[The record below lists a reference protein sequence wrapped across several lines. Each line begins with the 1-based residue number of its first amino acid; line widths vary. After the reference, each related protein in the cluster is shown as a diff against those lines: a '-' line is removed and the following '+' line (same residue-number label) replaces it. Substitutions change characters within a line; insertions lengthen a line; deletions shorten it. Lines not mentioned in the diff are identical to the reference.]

1 MLLHTAQAACSSNAH
16 RHCRGCSEGC
26 SGGRRVSTGHLC
38 PRGASPR
45 RPRWGAGTRCPVLQ
59 APAEAQKPPERRP
72 ARHGPQQPGRC
83 PPPASASPPP
93 TSGTMDTSR
102 LRVLLSLPV
111 LLQLAAGGGSP
122 RSGAPPR
129 GCPAHCQCEP
139 DGRMLLRVDCSDLGL
154 SELPSNL
161 SVFTSYLDLSMNNI
175 SHLSPNPLPS
185 LRFLEELRL
194 AGNALTYIPKG
205 AFAGLYSL
213 KVLMLQNNQLR
224 QVPTEALQNLRSL
237 QSLRLDA
244 NHISYVP
251 PSCFSGLHSLRH
263 LWLDDNALTEI
274 PVQAFRSLSAL
285 QAMTLALNKIHHI
298 PDYAFGNL
306 SSLVV
311 LHLHNNRIH
320 SLGKKCFDG
329 LHSLETLDLN
339 YNNLDEFPTAI
350 RTLSN
355 LKELGFHS
363 NNIRSIPEKAFV
375 GNPSLITIHFYDNPI
390 QFVGR
395 SAFQHLPEL
404 RTLTLNG
411 ASQITEFPDLTGTA
425 NLESLTLTGAQISS
439 LPQTVCDQL
448 PNLQVLDL
456 SYNLL
461 EDLPSFS
468 VCQKIQKI
476 DLRHNEIYEI
486 KVDAFQ
492 QLLGLRSLNLAWNK
506 IVTIHPNAFS
516 TLPSL
521 IKLDLSSNLLSS
533 FPVTGLHGLTHLKL
547 TGNHGLQSLIS
558 SENFPELKVIEMPYA
573 YQCCAFGVCE
583 NVYKISN
590 QWNKGDNS
598 SMDDLYK
605 KDTGMFQVQDE
616 RDLEDFLFDFEED
629 LKALHSVQCSPSP
642 GPFKPCEHLFG
653 SWLIR
658 IGVWTIA
665 VLALTCNAL
674 VTSTVFRSPLYISSV
689 KLLIGMIAV
698 VNMLTGVC
706 SAVLAG
712 VDAFTF
718 GSFARHGA
726 WWENGVGCQVIGFLS
741 IFASESSVFLLTLAA
756 LERGFSVKCSAKFE
770 TKTPFSS
777 LKAVILLCTLLALAM
792 ATVPLLGG
800 SEYSASPLCLPL
812 PFGEPSTT
820 GYMVALVLLNSLCF
834 LVMTIA
840 YTRLYCNLE
849 KGDLENIWD
858 CSMVKH
864 IALLLFTNCILYCPV
879 AFLSFS
885 SLLNLTFI
893 SPEVIK
899 FILLVIVPLPACLNP
914 LLYILF
920 NPHFKEDLGS
930 LGKQS
935 HLWTR
940 SPHPS
945 LMSINSDDVEKQSC
959 DSTQALVTFTSA
971 SIAYDLPSNSVS
983 LPAYPMTESCHL
995 SSVAFVPC
1003 L

>member
-1 MLLHTAQAACSSNAH
+1 MLLHSAQAARSSSSHAQRHGH
-16 RHCRGCSEGC
+16 RCSERG
-26 SGGRRVSTGHLC
+26 SGGGLGGHRLGG

-45 RPRWGAGTRCPVLQ
+45 RSRRGAEARRAGRP
-59 APAEAQKPPERRP
+59 APAEGQRPAERRQ
-72 ARHGPQQPGRC
+72 ARHGPQQPERC
-83 PPPASASPPP
+83 SLPASSPRPLA
-93 TSGTMDTSR
+93 SGTMDTSR
-102 LRVLLSLPV
+102 VGVLLSLPV
-111 LLQLAAGGGSP
+111 MLQLAAGGGSP
-122 RSGAPPR
+122 LPR
-129 GCPAHCQCEP
+129 GCPLNCLCEP

-175 SHLSPNPLPS
+175 SQLPLSPLHS

-350 RTLSN
+350 KTLSN
-355 LKELGFHS
+355 LKE
-363 NNIRSIPEKAFV
+363 
-375 GNPSLITIHFYDNPI
+375 
-390 QFVGR
+390 
-395 SAFQHLPEL
+395 
-404 RTLTLNG
+404 
-411 ASQITEFPDLTGTA
+411 
-425 NLESLTLTGAQISS
+425 
-439 LPQTVCDQL
+439 
-448 PNLQVLDL
+448 LDL

-468 VCQKIQKI
+468 VCQKLQKM
-476 DLRHNEIYEI
+476 DLRHNAIYEI
-486 KVDAFQ
+486 KFDAFQ
-492 QLLGLRSLNLAWNK
+492 QLLSLRSLNLAQNK
-506 IVTIHPNAFS
+506 IAIIHPKAFS

-547 TGNHGLQSLIS
+547 TGNHDLQSLIS

-573 YQCCAFGVCE
+573 YQCCAFGMCE
-583 NVYKISN
+583 NVYKLSN

-598 SMDDLYK
+598 SVDDLHK
-605 KDTGMFQVQDE
+605 KDAGMFQVQDE
-616 RDLEDFLFDFEED
+616 RDLEDFLLDFEED

-653 SWLIR
+653 SWMIR

-665 VLALTCNAL
+665 VLALSCNAL
-674 VTSTVFRSPLYISSV
+674 VASTVFRAPLYISSI
-689 KLLIGMIAV
+689 KLLIGVIAV
-698 VNMLTGVC
+698 VNMLTGV
-706 SAVLAG
+706 SSIVLAG

-718 GSFARHGA
+718 GSFAQHGA
-726 WWENGVGCQVIGFLS
+726 WWENGVSCQVIGFLS

-770 TKTPFSS
+770 LKTPFSS
-777 LKAVILLCTLLALAM
+777 LKAIIFLCTLLALTIA
-792 ATVPLLGG
+792 AIPLLGG

-812 PFGEPSTT
+812 PFGEASTT
-820 GYMVALVLLNSLCF
+820 GYMVALVLLNSFCF

-840 YTRLYCNLE
+840 YTKLYCNLE
-849 KGDLENIWD
+849 KGDLESIWD

-864 IALLLFTNCILYCPV
+864 IALLLFTNCILYCPL

-930 LGKQS
+930 LGKHG

-940 SPHPS
+940 AKHPS
-945 LMSINSDDVEKQSC
+945 LMSINSEDVEKQSC
-959 DSTQALVTFTSA
+959 DSTQALVTFTGT
-971 SIAYDLPSNSVS
+971 SIAYDLSSSSVS
-983 LPAYPMTESCHL
+983 SPSYPMTESCHL

>member
-1 MLLHTAQAACSSNAH
+1 MDWEKGENEDREDRRNSLQLLNIPSENSGEPWVSS
-16 RHCRGCSEGC
+16 GILES
-26 SGGRRVSTGHLC
+26 
-38 PRGASPR
+38 
-45 RPRWGAGTRCPVLQ
+45 GTRGEMDHGDKQDPKDDVHRLNGHRVDG
-59 APAEAQKPPERRP
+59 PER
-72 ARHGPQQPGRC
+72 
-83 PPPASASPPP
+83 
-93 TSGTMDTSR
+93 
-102 LRVLLSLPV
+102 
-111 LLQLAAGGGSP
+111 
-122 RSGAPPR
+122 
-129 GCPAHCQCEP
+129 
-139 DGRMLLRVDCSDLGL
+139 
-154 SELPSNL
+154 
-161 SVFTSYLDLSMNNI
+161 DLSMNNI
-175 SHLSPNPLPS
+175 SQLPPSPLHS

-213 KVLMLQNNQLR
+213 KVLMLQNNHLR
-224 QVPTEALQNLRSL
+224 QVPMEALQNLRSL

-244 NHISYVP
+244 NHISFVP

-311 LHLHNNRIH
+311 LHLHNNRIR

-363 NNIRSIPEKAFV
+363 NNIKSIPEKAFV

-390 QFVGR
+390 QLVGR

-425 NLESLTLTGAQISS
+425 SLESLTLTGAQISS

-448 PNLQVLDL
+448 PNLQMLDL

-461 EDLPSFS
+461 EDLPSFT
-468 VCQKIQKI
+468 VCQKLQKI

-486 KVDAFQ
+486 KVDTFQ
-492 QLLGLRSLNLAWNK
+492 QLLSLRSLNLAWNK
-506 IVTIHPNAFS
+506 IAVIHPNAFS

-521 IKLDLSSNLLSS
+521 RKLDLSSNRLSS

-547 TGNHGLQSLIS
+547 TGNHALQSLIS

-598 SMDDLYK
+598 STDDLHK
-605 KDTGMFQVQDE
+605 KDAGMFQVQDE
-616 RDLEDFLFDFEED
+616 RDLEDLLLDFEED

-642 GPFKPCEHLFG
+642 GPFKLCEYLFG

-658 IGVWTIA
+658 IGVWIIA
-665 VLALTCNAL
+665 VLALICNAL
-674 VTSTVFRSPLYISSV
+674 VTSTVFRAPLYVSSI
-689 KLLIGMIAV
+689 KLLIGLIAA
-698 VNMLTGVC
+698 VNMLMGVSC
-706 SAVLAG
+706 AVLAA

-726 WWENGVGCQVIGFLS
+726 WWEQGVGCQVVGFLS

-756 LERGFSVKCSAKFE
+756 LERGFAVKCSAKFE
-770 TKTPFSS
+770 AKAPFSS
-777 LKAVILLCTLLALAM
+777 LKAVILLCAVLALSI

-840 YTRLYCNLE
+840 YTKLYCNLE

-899 FILLVIVPLPACLNP
+899 FILLVIGPLPACLNP

-930 LGKQS
+930 LGKQA
-935 HLWTR
+935 HFWTR
-940 SPHPS
+940 SKHPS

-971 SIAYDLPSNSVS
+971 SIAYDLPSNSGS
-983 LPAYPMTESCHL
+983 PSAYPVTESCHL

>member
-1 MLLHTAQAACSSNAH
+1 
-16 RHCRGCSEGC
+16 
-26 SGGRRVSTGHLC
+26 
-38 PRGASPR
+38 
-45 RPRWGAGTRCPVLQ
+45 
-59 APAEAQKPPERRP
+59 
-72 ARHGPQQPGRC
+72 
-83 PPPASASPPP
+83 
-93 TSGTMDTSR
+93 MDTSR
-102 LRVLLSLPV
+102 VGVLLSLPV

-122 RSGAPPR
+122 RPGALLR

-175 SHLSPNPLPS
+175 SQLPPSPLHS
-185 LRFLEELRL
+185 LRFLEE
-194 AGNALTYIPKG
+194 
-205 AFAGLYSL
+205 F
-213 KVLMLQNNQLR
+213 MLQNNHLR
-224 QVPTEALQNLRSL
+224 QVPAGALQNLRSL

-363 NNIRSIPEKAFV
+363 NNIKSIPEKAFV

-390 QFVGR
+390 QLVGR

-425 NLESLTLTGAQISS
+425 SLESLTLTGAQISS
-439 LPQTVCDQL
+439 LPQTACDQL

-468 VCQKIQKI
+468 VCQKLQKI
-476 DLRHNEIYEI
+476 DLRHNEIFEI
-486 KVDAFQ
+486 RVDTFQ
-492 QLLGLRSLNLAWNK
+492 QLLSLRALNLAWNK
-506 IVTIHPNAFS
+506 IAVIHPNAFS

-521 IKLDLSSNLLSS
+521 RKLDLSSNLLSS

-547 TGNHGLQSLIS
+547 TGNHALQSLIS

-573 YQCCAFGVCE
+573 YQCCAFGACE

-590 QWNKGDNS
+590 QWNKDDNS
-598 SMDDLYK
+598 STDDLHK
-605 KDTGMFQVQDE
+605 KDAGMFQIQDE
-616 RDLEDFLFDFEED
+616 RDLEDFLLDFEED
-629 LKALHSVQCSPSP
+629 LKALHSAQCSPSP
-642 GPFKPCEHLFG
+642 GPFKLCEYLFG

-674 VTSTVFRSPLYISSV
+674 VTSTVFRAPLYISSI
-689 KLLIGMIAV
+689 KLLIGLIAA
-698 VNMLTGVC
+698 VNMLMGVS

-718 GSFARHGA
+718 GSFAQHGA
-726 WWENGVGCQVIGFLS
+726 WWEQGVGCQVVGFLS

-756 LERGFSVKCSAKFE
+756 LERGFSVKYSAKFE
-770 TKTPFSS
+770 RKTPFSS
-777 LKAVILLCTLLALAM
+777 LKVIILLCAVLALTI

-800 SEYSASPLCLPL
+800 SEFSASPLCLPL

-840 YTRLYCNLE
+840 YTKLYCNLE

-930 LGKQS
+930 LGKQT
-935 HLWTR
+935 HFWTR
-940 SPHPS
+940 SRNPS

-983 LPAYPMTESCHL
+983 PPAYPVTESCHL

-1003 L
+1003 V

>member
-1 MLLHTAQAACSSNAH
+1 
-16 RHCRGCSEGC
+16 
-26 SGGRRVSTGHLC
+26 
-38 PRGASPR
+38 
-45 RPRWGAGTRCPVLQ
+45 
-59 APAEAQKPPERRP
+59 
-72 ARHGPQQPGRC
+72 
-83 PPPASASPPP
+83 
-93 TSGTMDTSR
+93 MDTSR
-102 LRVLLSLPV
+102 VGVLLSLPV
-111 LLQLAAGGGSP
+111 LLQLAAGDGSP
-122 RSGAPPR
+122 RPGALLR

-175 SHLSPNPLPS
+175 SQLPPSPLHS

-213 KVLMLQNNQLR
+213 KVLMLQNNHLR
-224 QVPTEALQNLRSL
+224 QVPAGALQNLRSL
-237 QSLRLDA
+237 QS
-244 NHISYVP
+244 
-251 PSCFSGLHSLRH
+251 
-263 LWLDDNALTEI
+263 
-274 PVQAFRSLSAL
+274 
-285 QAMTLALNKIHHI
+285 
-298 PDYAFGNL
+298 
-306 SSLVV
+306 

-363 NNIRSIPEKAFV
+363 NNIKSIPEKAFV

-390 QFVGR
+390 QVVGR

-425 NLESLTLTGAQISS
+425 SLESLTLTGAQIST
-439 LPQTVCDQL
+439 LPQAACNQL

-468 VCQKIQKI
+468 VCQKLQKI
-476 DLRHNEIYEI
+476 DLRHNEIFEI
-486 KVDAFQ
+486 KVDTFQ
-492 QLLGLRSLNLAWNK
+492 QLLSLRALNLAWNK
-506 IVTIHPNAFS
+506 IAVIHPNAFS

-521 IKLDLSSNLLSS
+521 RKLDLSSNLLSS

-547 TGNHGLQSLIS
+547 TGNHALQSLIS
-558 SENFPELKVIEMPYA
+558 SENFPELKIIEMPYA

-583 NVYKISN
+583 NVYKIPN
-590 QWNKGDNS
+590 QGNKDDNS
-598 SMDDLYK
+598 STDDLPK
-605 KDTGMFQVQDE
+605 KDAGMFQVQDE
-616 RDLEDFLFDFEED
+616 RDLEDFLLDFEED
-629 LKALHSVQCSPSP
+629 LKALHSAQCSPSP
-642 GPFKPCEHLFG
+642 GPFKLCEYLFG

-674 VTSTVFRSPLYISSV
+674 VTSTVFRAPLYISSI
-689 KLLIGMIAV
+689 KLLIGLIAV
-698 VNMLTGVC
+698 VNMLMGVC
-706 SAVLAG
+706 SAVLAC

-718 GSFARHGA
+718 GSFAQHGA
-726 WWENGVGCQVIGFLS
+726 WWEQGVGCQVVGFLS

-770 TKTPFSS
+770 RKTPFSS
-777 LKAVILLCTLLALAM
+777 LKAIILLCAVLALTI

-800 SEYSASPLCLPL
+800 SEFSASPLCLPL
-812 PFGEPSTT
+812 PSGEPSTT

-840 YTRLYCNLE
+840 YTKLYCNLE
-849 KGDLENIWD
+849 KGDLENVWD

-930 LGKQS
+930 LGKQT
-935 HLWTR
+935 HFWTR
-940 SPHPS
+940 SRNAS

-971 SIAYDLPSNSVS
+971 SIAYDPPSSSVS
-983 LPAYPMTESCHL
+983 PPAYPVAESCHL

>member
-1 MLLHTAQAACSSNAH
+1 
-16 RHCRGCSEGC
+16 
-26 SGGRRVSTGHLC
+26 
-38 PRGASPR
+38 
-45 RPRWGAGTRCPVLQ
+45 
-59 APAEAQKPPERRP
+59 
-72 ARHGPQQPGRC
+72 
-83 PPPASASPPP
+83 
-93 TSGTMDTSR
+93 MDTSS
-102 LRVLLSLPV
+102 VGLLLALPV

-122 RSGAPPR
+122 RPGALLR

-175 SHLSPNPLPS
+175 SQLPPNPLHG

-213 KVLMLQNNQLR
+213 KVLMLQNNRLR

-244 NHISYVP
+244 NHISSVP
-251 PSCFSGLHSLRH
+251 PSCFSGLYSLRH

-298 PDYAFGNL
+298 PDYAFRNL

-311 LHLHNNRIH
+311 L
-320 SLGKKCFDG
+320 
-329 LHSLETLDLN
+329 
-339 YNNLDEFPTAI
+339 
-350 RTLSN
+350 
-355 LKELGFHS
+355 GFHS
-363 NNIRSIPEKAFV
+363 NNIKSIPEKAFV

-390 QFVGR
+390 QVVGR

-404 RTLTLNG
+404 RILTLNG

-425 NLESLTLTGAQISS
+425 SLESLTLTGAQISS
-439 LPQTVCDQL
+439 LPQAVCDQL

-468 VCQKIQKI
+468 VCRKLQKI
-476 DLRHNEIYEI
+476 DLRHNEMCEI
-486 KVDAFQ
+486 RANTFQ
-492 QLLGLRSLNLAWNK
+492 QLFSLRSLNLAWNK
-506 IVTIHPNAFS
+506 IAVIHPNAFS

-521 IKLDLSSNLLSS
+521 RKLDLSSNRLSS

-547 TGNHGLQSLIS
+547 TGNHALQSLIS

-598 SMDDLYK
+598 SADDLHK
-605 KDTGMFQVQDE
+605 KDAGMFQVQDE
-616 RDLEDFLFDFEED
+616 RDLEDFLLDFEED

-642 GPFKPCEHLFG
+642 GPFKLCEYLFG

-674 VTSTVFRSPLYISSV
+674 VTSTVFRAPLYISSV
-689 KLLIGMIAV
+689 KLLIGLIAV
-698 VNMLTGVC
+698 VNMLTGVS

-718 GSFARHGA
+718 GSFAQHGA
-726 WWENGVGCQVIGFLS
+726 WWEQGVGCQVVGFLS

-777 LKAVILLCTLLALAM
+777 LKAIVALCAMLA
-792 ATVPLLGG
+792 ATIAAVPLLGG

-812 PFGEPSTT
+812 PFGEPSAT

-840 YTRLYCNLE
+840 YTKLYCNLE

-930 LGKQS
+930 LGKQT
-935 HLWTR
+935 HFWTR
-940 SPHPS
+940 SKHTS

-971 SIAYDLPSNSVS
+971 SRAYDLPSNSGS
-983 LPAYPMTESCHL
+983 PPAYPMTESCHL

>member
-1 MLLHTAQAACSSNAH
+1 
-16 RHCRGCSEGC
+16 
-26 SGGRRVSTGHLC
+26 
-38 PRGASPR
+38 
-45 RPRWGAGTRCPVLQ
+45 
-59 APAEAQKPPERRP
+59 
-72 ARHGPQQPGRC
+72 
-83 PPPASASPPP
+83 
-93 TSGTMDTSR
+93 MDTSSVG
-102 LRVLLSLPV
+102 VLLSLPV
-111 LLQLAAGGGSP
+111 LLQLAAAGGSP
-122 RSGAPPR
+122 RPGALLR

-175 SHLSPNPLPS
+175 SQLPPSPLHS

-213 KVLMLQNNQLR
+213 KVLMLQNNHLR

-237 QSLRLDA
+237 QS
-244 NHISYVP
+244 
-251 PSCFSGLHSLRH
+251 
-263 LWLDDNALTEI
+263 
-274 PVQAFRSLSAL
+274 
-285 QAMTLALNKIHHI
+285 
-298 PDYAFGNL
+298 
-306 SSLVV
+306 

-339 YNNLDEFPTAI
+339 YNNLDEFPTAV

-363 NNIRSIPEKAFV
+363 NNIKSIPEKAFV

-390 QFVGR
+390 QLVGR
-395 SAFQHLPEL
+395 SAFQRLPEL

-425 NLESLTLTGAQISS
+425 SLESLTLTGAQISS

-468 VCQKIQKI
+468 VCQKLQKI

-486 KVDAFQ
+486 QADTFQ
-492 QLLGLRSLNLAWNK
+492 QLFSLRSLNLAWNK
-506 IVTIHPNAFS
+506 IAIIHPNAFS

-521 IKLDLSSNLLSS
+521 KKLDLSSNRLSS
-533 FPVTGLHGLTHLKL
+533 IPVTGLHGLTHLKL
-547 TGNHGLQSLIS
+547 TGNHALQSLIS

-590 QWNKGDNS
+590 
-598 SMDDLYK
+598 
-605 KDTGMFQVQDE
+605 E
-616 RDLEDFLFDFEED
+616 RDLEDFLLDFEED
-629 LKALHSVQCSPSP
+629 LRALHPVRCSPSP
-642 GPFKPCEHLFG
+642 GPFKLCEYLFS

-674 VTSTVFRSPLYISSV
+674 VTSTVFRAAVYISSI
-689 KLLIGMIAV
+689 KLLIGLIAA
-698 VNMLTGVC
+698 VNMLMGVS

-718 GSFARHGA
+718 GSFAQHGA
-726 WWENGVGCQVIGFLS
+726 WWEQAVGCQVVGFLS

-756 LERGFSVKCSAKFE
+756 LERGWSVKCSAKFE
-770 TKTPFSS
+770 TQTAFRS
-777 LKAVILLCTLLALAM
+777 LRAPLALCALLAGTVA
-792 ATVPLLGG
+792 AVPLLEG
-800 SEYSASPLCLPL
+800 SAYRASPLCLPL
-812 PFGEPSTT
+812 PFGEPRAT

-834 LVMTIA
+834 LVMTVA
-840 YTRLYCNLE
+840 YTRLYCHLD
-849 KGDLENIWD
+849 KGDLESMWD

-864 IALLLFTNCILYCPV
+864 VALLLFTNCILHCPV

-893 SPEVIK
+893 SPDVIK
-899 FILLVIVPLPACLNP
+899 FILLVIGPLPACLNP

-930 LGKQS
+930 LGKQT
-935 HLWTR
+935 HFWTR
-940 SPHPS
+940 SKHTS

-971 SIAYDLPSNSVS
+971 SIAYDLPSGSVS
-983 LPAYPMTESCHL
+983 PPAYPMTESCHL

>member
-1 MLLHTAQAACSSNAH
+1 MLRSRA
-16 RHCRGCSEGC
+16 
-26 SGGRRVSTGHLC
+26 
-38 PRGASPR
+38 GALL
-45 RPRWGAGTRCPVLQ
+45 AL
-59 APAEAQKPPERRP
+59 PA
-72 ARHGPQQPGRC
+72 
-83 PPPASASPPP
+83 
-93 TSGTMDTSR
+93 
-102 LRVLLSLPV
+102 
-111 LLQLAAGGGSP
+111 LLQLAAAGGPPGP
-122 RSGAPPR
+122 GAPSR
-129 GCPAHCQCEP
+129 GCPAPCRCEP
-139 DGRMLLRVDCSDLGL
+139 DGRTLLRVDCSDRGL
-154 SELPSNL
+154 ARLPPDVSA
-161 SVFTSYLDLSMNNI
+161 FTSYLDLSMNNI
-175 SHLSPNPLPS
+175 SQLPPGPLHS

-194 AGNALTYIPKG
+194 AGNALTHIPKG

-251 PSCFSGLHSLRH
+251 PRCFSGLHSLRH

-298 PDYAFGNL
+298 PDFAFGNL

-355 LKELGFHS
+355 LKEL
-363 NNIRSIPEKAFV
+363 
-375 GNPSLITIHFYDNPI
+375 HFYDNPI

-468 VCQKIQKI
+468 VCQKLQKI
-476 DLRHNEIYEI
+476 DFRHNEICEV
-486 KVDAFQ
+486 KVDTFQ
-492 QLLGLRSLNLAWNK
+492 QLLSLRSLNLAWNK
-506 IVTIHPNAFS
+506 IAIIHPGAFS

-521 IKLDLSSNLLSS
+521 RKLDLSSNLLSS

-547 TGNHGLQSLIS
+547 TGNHDLQSLIS
-558 SENFPELKVIEMPYA
+558 SENFPELKVMEMPYA

-583 NVYKISN
+583 NIYKISSP
-590 QWNKGDNS
+590 WNKGDNGS
-598 SMDDLYK
+598 VDDFQK
-605 KDTGMFQVQDE
+605 KDSGMFHVQDE
-616 RDLEDFLFDFEED
+616 RDLEDFLLDFEED

-653 SWLIR
+653 SWLMR

-665 VLALTCNAL
+665 VLALSCNAL
-674 VTSTVFRSPLYISSV
+674 VLSSVLRSPLYISSI
-689 KLLIGMIAV
+689 KLLIGVIAV
-698 VNMLTGVC
+698 VNMLMGVS
-706 SAVLAG
+706 SAVLAS

-718 GSFARHGA
+718 GSFAKHGA
-726 WWENGVGCQVIGFLS
+726 WWENGAGCQVIGFLS

-756 LERGFSVKCSAKFE
+756 LERGFSVKCPAKFE
-770 TKTPFSS
+770 MKTPFSN
-777 LKAVILLCTLLALAM
+777 LKAIILLCALLALTI

-800 SEYSASPLCLPL
+800 NEYSASPLCLPL

-834 LVMTIA
+834 LIMTIA
-840 YTRLYCNLE
+840 YTKLYCNLE
-849 KGDLENIWD
+849 KGNLESIWD

-893 SPEVIK
+893 SPDVIK

-930 LGKQS
+930 LGKQ
-935 HLWTR
+935 
-940 SPHPS
+940 PHFWMRKKHSS
-945 LMSINSDDVEKQSC
+945 LISVNSDDAEKQSC

-971 SIAYDLPSNSVS
+971 SIAYDLPSNSGTS
-983 LPAYPMTESCHL
+983 PAYPMTESCHL
-995 SSVAFVPC
+995 SSVPFVPC

>member
-1 MLLHTAQAACSSNAH
+1 
-16 RHCRGCSEGC
+16 
-26 SGGRRVSTGHLC
+26 
-38 PRGASPR
+38 
-45 RPRWGAGTRCPVLQ
+45 
-59 APAEAQKPPERRP
+59 
-72 ARHGPQQPGRC
+72 
-83 PPPASASPPP
+83 
-93 TSGTMDTSR
+93 MDTSS
-102 LRVLLSLPV
+102 VGLLLALPV

-122 RSGAPPR
+122 RPGALLR

-175 SHLSPNPLPS
+175 SQLPPNPLHG

-213 KVLMLQNNQLR
+213 KVLMLQNNRLR

-244 NHISYVP
+244 NHISSVP
-251 PSCFSGLHSLRH
+251 PSCFSGLYSLRH

-298 PDYAFGNL
+298 PDYAFRNL

-355 LKELGFHS
+355 LKEL
-363 NNIRSIPEKAFV
+363 
-375 GNPSLITIHFYDNPI
+375 HFYDNPI
-390 QFVGR
+390 QVVGR

-404 RTLTLNG
+404 RILTLNG

-425 NLESLTLTGAQISS
+425 SLESLTLTGAQISS

-468 VCQKIQKI
+468 VCRKLQKI
-476 DLRHNEIYEI
+476 DLRHNEMCEI
-486 KVDAFQ
+486 RANTFQ
-492 QLLGLRSLNLAWNK
+492 QLFSLRSLNLAWNK
-506 IVTIHPNAFS
+506 IAVIHPNAFS

-521 IKLDLSSNLLSS
+521 RKLDLSSNRLSS

-547 TGNHGLQSLIS
+547 TGNHALQSLIS

-598 SMDDLYK
+598 SADDLHK
-605 KDTGMFQVQDE
+605 KDAGMFQVQDE
-616 RDLEDFLFDFEED
+616 RDLEDFLLDFEED

-642 GPFKPCEHLFG
+642 GPFKLCEYLFG

-674 VTSTVFRSPLYISSV
+674 VTSTVFRAPLYISSV
-689 KLLIGMIAV
+689 KLLIGLIAV
-698 VNMLTGVC
+698 VNMLTGVS

-718 GSFARHGA
+718 GSFAQHGA
-726 WWENGVGCQVIGFLS
+726 WWEQGVGCQVVGFLS

-777 LKAVILLCTLLALAM
+777 LKAIVALCAMLA
-792 ATVPLLGG
+792 ATIAAVPLLGG

-812 PFGEPSTT
+812 PFGEPSAT

-840 YTRLYCNLE
+840 YTKLYCNLE

-930 LGKQS
+930 LGKQT
-935 HLWTR
+935 HFWTR
-940 SPHPS
+940 SKHTS

-971 SIAYDLPSNSVS
+971 SRAYDLPSNSGS
-983 LPAYPMTESCHL
+983 PPAYPMTESCHL

>member
-1 MLLHTAQAACSSNAH
+1 
-16 RHCRGCSEGC
+16 
-26 SGGRRVSTGHLC
+26 
-38 PRGASPR
+38 
-45 RPRWGAGTRCPVLQ
+45 
-59 APAEAQKPPERRP
+59 
-72 ARHGPQQPGRC
+72 
-83 PPPASASPPP
+83 
-93 TSGTMDTSR
+93 MDTSPVG
-102 LRVLLSLPV
+102 VLLSLPV
-111 LLQLAAGGGSP
+111 LLQLAAVGGSP
-122 RSGAPPR
+122 RPGALLR

-154 SELPSNL
+154 SELPANL

-175 SHLSPNPLPS
+175 SQLLPNPLYS

-194 AGNALTYIPKG
+194 AGNSLTYIPKG

-213 KVLMLQNNQLR
+213 KVLMLQNNHLR

-237 QSLRLDA
+237 QS
-244 NHISYVP
+244 
-251 PSCFSGLHSLRH
+251 
-263 LWLDDNALTEI
+263 
-274 PVQAFRSLSAL
+274 
-285 QAMTLALNKIHHI
+285 
-298 PDYAFGNL
+298 
-306 SSLVV
+306 

-363 NNIRSIPEKAFV
+363 NNIKSIPEKAFV

-390 QFVGR
+390 QLVGR

-425 NLESLTLTGAQISS
+425 SLESLTLTGAQISS
-439 LPQTVCDQL
+439 LPQTACDQL

-468 VCQKIQKI
+468 VCQKLQKI

-486 KVDAFQ
+486 KVDTFQ
-492 QLLGLRSLNLAWNK
+492 QLLGLRALNLAWNK
-506 IVTIHPNAFS
+506 IAIIHPNAFS

-521 IKLDLSSNLLSS
+521 RKLDLSSNRLSS
-533 FPVTGLHGLTHLKL
+533 LPVTGLHGLTHLKL
-547 TGNHGLQSLIS
+547 TGNHALQSLIS

-590 QWNKGDNS
+590 QWNKEDNS
-598 SMDDLYK
+598 STDDLYK
-605 KDTGMFQVQDE
+605 KDAGMFQVQDE
-616 RDLEDFLFDFEED
+616 RDLEDFLLDFEED
-629 LKALHSVQCSPSP
+629 LKALHSAQCSPSP
-642 GPFKPCEHLFG
+642 GPFKLCEYLFG

-674 VTSTVFRSPLYISSV
+674 VTSTVFRAPLYISSI
-689 KLLIGMIAV
+689 KLLIGLIAA
-698 VNMLTGVC
+698 VNMLMGVS

-718 GSFARHGA
+718 GSFAQHGA
-726 WWENGVGCQVIGFLS
+726 WWEQGVGCQVVGFLS

-770 TKTPFSS
+770 RKTPFSS
-777 LKAVILLCTLLALAM
+777 LKAIILLCAVLALTI

-800 SEYSASPLCLPL
+800 SEFSASPLCLPL
-812 PFGEPSTT
+812 PFGDPSTT

-840 YTRLYCNLE
+840 YTKLYCNLE
-849 KGDLENIWD
+849 KGDLENMWD

-930 LGKQS
+930 LGKQT
-935 HLWTR
+935 HFWTR
-940 SPHPS
+940 SRNPS

-959 DSTQALVTFTSA
+959 DSTQALVTFTST
-971 SIAYDLPSNSVS
+971 SIGYDLPSSSVS
-983 LPAYPMTESCHL
+983 PPAYPVTESCHL

>member
-1 MLLHTAQAACSSNAH
+1 MDIS
-16 RHCRGCSEGC
+16 
-26 SGGRRVSTGHLC
+26 RV
-38 PRGASPR
+38 A
-45 RPRWGAGTRCPVLQ
+45 
-59 APAEAQKPPERRP
+59 
-72 ARHGPQQPGRC
+72 
-83 PPPASASPPP
+83 
-93 TSGTMDTSR
+93 
-102 LRVLLSLPV
+102 VLLSLPV
-111 LLQLAAGGGSP
+111 LLQQVSGGGSLRP
-122 RSGAPPR
+122 GAAPR

-154 SELPSNL
+154 SELPANL

-175 SHLSPNPLPS
+175 SQLLPNPLHS

-194 AGNALTYIPKG
+194 AGNSLTYIPRG

-237 QSLRLDA
+237 QSL
-244 NHISYVP
+244 
-251 PSCFSGLHSLRH
+251 
-263 LWLDDNALTEI
+263 
-274 PVQAFRSLSAL
+274 
-285 QAMTLALNKIHHI
+285 
-298 PDYAFGNL
+298 
-306 SSLVV
+306 
-311 LHLHNNRIH
+311 HLHNNRIH

-339 YNNLDEFPTAI
+339 YNNLDEFPVAI

-363 NNIRSIPEKAFV
+363 NNIKSIPEKAFV

-390 QFVGR
+390 QLVGR

-425 NLESLTLTGAQISS
+425 SLESLTLTGAQISS
-439 LPQTVCDQL
+439 LPETVCNQL

-456 SYNLL
+456 SYNRL

-468 VCQKIQKI
+468 VCQKLQKI

-486 KVDAFQ
+486 KVDTFQ
-492 QLLGLRSLNLAWNK
+492 QLLSLRALNLAWNK
-506 IVTIHPNAFS
+506 ITIIHTNAFS

-521 IKLDLSSNLLSS
+521 IKLDLSSNRLSS

-547 TGNHGLQSLIS
+547 TGNHALQSLIS

-598 SMDDLYK
+598 TVDNLHK
-605 KDTGMFQVQDE
+605 KDAGLFHVQDE

-658 IGVWTIA
+658 VGVWTIA

-674 VTSTVFRSPLYISSV
+674 ATSTVFRSPLYISSI
-689 KLLIGMIAV
+689 KLLIGLIAA
-698 VNMLTGVC
+698 VNMLMGVS

-718 GSFARHGA
+718 GSFAQYGA
-726 WWENGVGCQVIGFLS
+726 WWEKGVGCQVIGFLS

-756 LERGFSVKCSAKFE
+756 LERGSSVKCSAKFE
-770 TKTPFSS
+770 TKAPFSS
-777 LKAVILLCTLLALAM
+777 LKAIILLCAMLALTI

-800 SEYSASPLCLPL
+800 SEYSPSPLCLPL
-812 PFGEPSTT
+812 PFGDPNTT
-820 GYMVALVLLNSLCF
+820 GYMVALVLVNSLCF
-834 LVMTIA
+834 LVMTVV
-840 YTRLYCNLE
+840 YTKLYCNLE
-849 KGDLENIWD
+849 KRDLENVWD

-914 LLYILF
+914 LLYIFF
-920 NPHFKEDLGS
+920 NPHFKEDLVS
-930 LGKQS
+930 LGKQP
-935 HLWTR
+935 HFWTR
-940 SPHPS
+940 SKHPS
-945 LMSINSDDVEKQSC
+945 LMSINSEDVEKQSC
-959 DSTQALVTFTSA
+959 DSTQALVTFTST
-971 SIAYDLPSNSVS
+971 SISYDLPSNSVS
-983 LPAYPMTESCHL
+983 SPAYPMTEKCHL

>member
-1 MLLHTAQAACSSNAH
+1 
-16 RHCRGCSEGC
+16 
-26 SGGRRVSTGHLC
+26 
-38 PRGASPR
+38 
-45 RPRWGAGTRCPVLQ
+45 
-59 APAEAQKPPERRP
+59 
-72 ARHGPQQPGRC
+72 
-83 PPPASASPPP
+83 
-93 TSGTMDTSR
+93 MDTSR
-102 LRVLLSLPV
+102 VGVLLSLPV

-122 RSGAPPR
+122 RPGALLR

-175 SHLSPNPLPS
+175 SQLPPSPLHS

-194 AGNALTYIPKG
+194 SGNALTYIPKG

-213 KVLMLQNNQLR
+213 KVLMLQNNHLR
-224 QVPTEALQNLRSL
+224 QVPAGALQNLRSL
-237 QSLRLDA
+237 QS
-244 NHISYVP
+244 
-251 PSCFSGLHSLRH
+251 
-263 LWLDDNALTEI
+263 
-274 PVQAFRSLSAL
+274 
-285 QAMTLALNKIHHI
+285 
-298 PDYAFGNL
+298 
-306 SSLVV
+306 

-363 NNIRSIPEKAFV
+363 NNIKSIPEKAFV

-390 QFVGR
+390 QLVGR

-425 NLESLTLTGAQISS
+425 SLESLTLTGAQISS
-439 LPQTVCDQL
+439 LPQTACDQL

-468 VCQKIQKI
+468 VCQKLQKI
-476 DLRHNEIYEI
+476 DLRHNEIFEI
-486 KVDAFQ
+486 KVDTFQ
-492 QLLGLRSLNLAWNK
+492 QLLSLRALNLAWNK
-506 IVTIHPNAFS
+506 IAVIHPNAFS

-521 IKLDLSSNLLSS
+521 RKLDLSSNLLSS

-547 TGNHGLQSLIS
+547 TGNHALQSLIS

-573 YQCCAFGVCE
+573 YQCCAFGACE

-590 QWNKGDNS
+590 QWNKDDNS
-598 SMDDLYK
+598 STDDLHK
-605 KDTGMFQVQDE
+605 KDAGMFQIQDE
-616 RDLEDFLFDFEED
+616 RDLEDFLLDFEED
-629 LKALHSVQCSPSP
+629 LKALHSAQCSPSP
-642 GPFKPCEHLFG
+642 GPFKLCEYLFG

-674 VTSTVFRSPLYISSV
+674 VTSTVFRAPLYISSI
-689 KLLIGMIAV
+689 KLLIGLIAA
-698 VNMLTGVC
+698 VNMLMGVS

-718 GSFARHGA
+718 GSFAQHGA
-726 WWENGVGCQVIGFLS
+726 WWEQGVGCQVVGFLS

-756 LERGFSVKCSAKFE
+756 LERGFSVKYSAKFE
-770 TKTPFSS
+770 RKTPFSS
-777 LKAVILLCTLLALAM
+777 LKVIILLCAVLALTI

-800 SEYSASPLCLPL
+800 SEFSASPLCLPL

-840 YTRLYCNLE
+840 YTKLYCNLE

-930 LGKQS
+930 LGKQT
-935 HLWTR
+935 HFWTR
-940 SPHPS
+940 SRNPS

-983 LPAYPMTESCHL
+983 PPAYPVTESCHL

-1003 L
+1003 V

>member
-1 MLLHTAQAACSSNAH
+1 
-16 RHCRGCSEGC
+16 
-26 SGGRRVSTGHLC
+26 
-38 PRGASPR
+38 
-45 RPRWGAGTRCPVLQ
+45 
-59 APAEAQKPPERRP
+59 
-72 ARHGPQQPGRC
+72 
-83 PPPASASPPP
+83 
-93 TSGTMDTSR
+93 MDTSPVG
-102 LRVLLSLPV
+102 VLLSLPV
-111 LLQLAAGGGSP
+111 LLQLAAVDGSP
-122 RSGAPPR
+122 RPGALLR

-154 SELPSNL
+154 SELPANL

-175 SHLSPNPLPS
+175 SQLLPNPLYS

-194 AGNALTYIPKG
+194 AGNSLTYIPKG

-213 KVLMLQNNQLR
+213 KVLMLQNNHLR

-355 LKELGFHS
+355 LKEL
-363 NNIRSIPEKAFV
+363 
-375 GNPSLITIHFYDNPI
+375 HFYDNPI
-390 QFVGR
+390 QLVGR

-425 NLESLTLTGAQISS
+425 SLESLTLTGAQISS
-439 LPQTVCDQL
+439 LPQTACDQL

-468 VCQKIQKI
+468 VCQKLQKI

-486 KVDAFQ
+486 KVDTFQ
-492 QLLGLRSLNLAWNK
+492 QLLGLRALNLAWNK
-506 IVTIHPNAFS
+506 IAIIHPNAFS

-521 IKLDLSSNLLSS
+521 RKLDLSSNRLSS
-533 FPVTGLHGLTHLKL
+533 LPVTGLHGLTHLKL
-547 TGNHGLQSLIS
+547 TGNHALQSLIS

-590 QWNKGDNS
+590 QWNKEDNS
-598 SMDDLYK
+598 STDDLYK
-605 KDTGMFQVQDE
+605 KDAGMFQVQDE
-616 RDLEDFLFDFEED
+616 RDLEDFLLDFEED
-629 LKALHSVQCSPSP
+629 LKALHSAQCSPSP
-642 GPFKPCEHLFG
+642 GPFKLCEYLFG

-674 VTSTVFRSPLYISSV
+674 VTSTVFRAPLYISSI
-689 KLLIGMIAV
+689 KLLIGLIAA
-698 VNMLTGVC
+698 VNMLMGVS

-718 GSFARHGA
+718 GSFAQHGA
-726 WWENGVGCQVIGFLS
+726 WWEQGVGCQVVGFLS

-770 TKTPFSS
+770 RKTPFSS
-777 LKAVILLCTLLALAM
+777 LKAIILLCAVLALTI

-800 SEYSASPLCLPL
+800 SEFSASPLCLPL
-812 PFGEPSTT
+812 PFGDPSTT

-840 YTRLYCNLE
+840 YTKLYCNLE
-849 KGDLENIWD
+849 KGDLENMWD

-930 LGKQS
+930 LGKQT
-935 HLWTR
+935 HFWTR
-940 SPHPS
+940 SRNPS

-959 DSTQALVTFTSA
+959 DSTQALVTFTST
-971 SIAYDLPSNSVS
+971 SIGYDLPSNSVS
-983 LPAYPMTESCHL
+983 PPAYPVTESCHL

>member
-1 MLLHTAQAACSSNAH
+1 
-16 RHCRGCSEGC
+16 
-26 SGGRRVSTGHLC
+26 
-38 PRGASPR
+38 
-45 RPRWGAGTRCPVLQ
+45 
-59 APAEAQKPPERRP
+59 
-72 ARHGPQQPGRC
+72 
-83 PPPASASPPP
+83 
-93 TSGTMDTSR
+93 MDTSPVR
-102 LRVLLSLPV
+102 ALLALPLLLR
-111 LLQLAAGGGSP
+111 LAAAGPP
-122 RSGAPPR
+122 RPGALLR

-154 SELPSNL
+154 SELPANL

-175 SHLSPNPLPS
+175 SQLPPSPLHS

-194 AGNALTYIPKG
+194 AGNALTSIPRG

-213 KVLMLQNNQLR
+213 KVLMLQNNHLR

-339 YNNLDEFPTAI
+339 YNNLDEFPSAI

-363 NNIRSIPEKAFV
+363 NNIKSIPEKAFV

-390 QFVGR
+390 QLVGR

-404 RTLTLNG
+404 RTLTLDG
-411 ASQITEFPDLTGTA
+411 ASQITEFPDLSGTES
-425 NLESLTLTGAQISS
+425 LESLTLTGAQISS
-439 LPQTVCDQL
+439 LPPTVCDQL
-448 PNLQVLDL
+448 PNLQMLDL

-468 VCQKIQKI
+468 VCQKLQKI
-476 DLRHNEIYEI
+476 DLRHNAIYEI
-486 KVDAFQ
+486 KVDTFQ
-492 QLLGLRSLNLAWNK
+492 QLFSLRSLNLAWNK
-506 IVTIHPNAFS
+506 IAIIHPSAFS

-521 IKLDLSSNLLSS
+521 RKLDLSSNRLSS

-547 TGNHGLQSLIS
+547 TGNHALQSLIS

-598 SMDDLYK
+598 STDDLHK
-605 KDTGMFQVQDE
+605 KDAGMFQVQDE
-616 RDLEDFLFDFEED
+616 RDLEDLLLDFEED

-642 GPFKPCEHLFG
+642 GPFRLCECLLG
-653 SWLIR
+653 SWLVR
-658 IGVWTIA
+658 IGVWA
-665 VLALTCNAL
+665 VAALALPCNAL
-674 VTSTVFRSPLYISSV
+674 VAGSVFRAPLCLSSA
-689 KLLIGMIAV
+689 KLLVGLMAAA
-698 VNMLTGVC
+698 NLLTGAA
-706 SAVLAG
+706 SAVLAA
-712 VDAFTF
+712 VDAATF
-718 GSFARHGA
+718 GRFARHGA
-726 WWENGVGCQVIGFLS
+726 GWEQGAGCQALGFLAT
-741 IFASESSVFLLTLAA
+741 FAAEASVFLLTLAA
-756 LERGFSVKCSAKFE
+756 LERGFSARGAAKWDA
-770 TKTPFSS
+770 TRASWG
-777 LKAVILLCTLLALAM
+777 LRAAALLCAGLAVAV
-792 ATVPLLGG
+792 AAGPLLGG
-800 SEYSASPLCLPL
+800 AYGASPLCLPL
-812 PFGEPSTT
+812 PLGGPGAGASA
-820 GYMVALVLLNSLCF
+820 GYPAALVLLNSLCF
-834 LVMTIA
+834 LVMTAA
-840 YTRLYCNLE
+840 YTRLYCSLD
-849 KGDLENIWD
+849 KGEPDGLWD
-858 CSMVKH
+858 GAMAKH
-864 IALLLFTNCILYCPV
+864 VALLLFTNCILYCPV

-885 SLLNLTFI
+885 ALLNLAFVG
-893 SPEVIK
+893 PEVIR
-899 FILLVIVPLPACLNP
+899 FILLVVGPLPACLNP
-914 LLYILF
+914 LLYMLF
-920 NPHFKEDLGS
+920 NPHFREDLGS
-930 LGKQS
+930 LRQRAP
-935 HLWTR
+935 LWAR
-940 SPHPS
+940 PKRAS
-945 LMSINSDDVEKQSC
+945 LMLIGSDDDAEKQSC
-959 DSTQALVTFTSA
+959 HSTQALVTFPGA
-971 SIAYDLPSNSVS
+971 GAGLAYDLPSSNAPGSP
-983 LPAYPMTESCHL
+983 PAYPRATESCHL

>member
-1 MLLHTAQAACSSNAH
+1 
-16 RHCRGCSEGC
+16 
-26 SGGRRVSTGHLC
+26 
-38 PRGASPR
+38 
-45 RPRWGAGTRCPVLQ
+45 
-59 APAEAQKPPERRP
+59 
-72 ARHGPQQPGRC
+72 
-83 PPPASASPPP
+83 
-93 TSGTMDTSR
+93 MDTSS
-102 LRVLLSLPV
+102 VGLLLALPV

-122 RSGAPPR
+122 RPGALLR

-175 SHLSPNPLPS
+175 SQLPPNPLHG

-213 KVLMLQNNQLR
+213 KVLMLQNNRLR

-244 NHISYVP
+244 NHISSVP
-251 PSCFSGLHSLRH
+251 PSCFSGLYSLRH

-298 PDYAFGNL
+298 PDYAFRNL

-311 LHLHNNRIH
+311 
-320 SLGKKCFDG
+320 
-329 LHSLETLDLN
+329 LDLN

-363 NNIRSIPEKAFV
+363 NNIKSIPEKAFV

-390 QFVGR
+390 QVVGR

-404 RTLTLNG
+404 RILTLNG

-425 NLESLTLTGAQISS
+425 SLESLTLTGAQISS

-468 VCQKIQKI
+468 VCRKLQKI
-476 DLRHNEIYEI
+476 DLRHNEMCEI
-486 KVDAFQ
+486 RANTFQ
-492 QLLGLRSLNLAWNK
+492 QLFSLRSLNLAWNK
-506 IVTIHPNAFS
+506 IAVIHPNAFS

-521 IKLDLSSNLLSS
+521 RKLDLSSNRLSS

-547 TGNHGLQSLIS
+547 TGNHALQSLIS

-598 SMDDLYK
+598 SADDLHK
-605 KDTGMFQVQDE
+605 KDAGMFQVQDE
-616 RDLEDFLFDFEED
+616 RDLEDFLLDFEED

-642 GPFKPCEHLFG
+642 GPFKLCEYLFG

-674 VTSTVFRSPLYISSV
+674 VTSTVFRAPLYISSV
-689 KLLIGMIAV
+689 KLLIGLIAV
-698 VNMLTGVC
+698 VNMLTGVS

-718 GSFARHGA
+718 GSFAQHGA
-726 WWENGVGCQVIGFLS
+726 WWEQGVGCQVVGFLS

-777 LKAVILLCTLLALAM
+777 LKAIVALCAMLA
-792 ATVPLLGG
+792 ATIAAVPLLGG

-812 PFGEPSTT
+812 PFGEPSAT

-840 YTRLYCNLE
+840 YTKLYCNLE

-930 LGKQS
+930 LGKQT
-935 HLWTR
+935 HFWTR
-940 SPHPS
+940 SKHTS

-971 SIAYDLPSNSVS
+971 SRACDLPSNSGS
-983 LPAYPMTESCHL
+983 PPAYPMTESCHL

>member
-1 MLLHTAQAACSSNAH
+1 
-16 RHCRGCSEGC
+16 
-26 SGGRRVSTGHLC
+26 
-38 PRGASPR
+38 
-45 RPRWGAGTRCPVLQ
+45 
-59 APAEAQKPPERRP
+59 
-72 ARHGPQQPGRC
+72 
-83 PPPASASPPP
+83 
-93 TSGTMDTSR
+93 MDTSR
-102 LRVLLSLPV
+102 LRVFLSLPV

-122 RSGAPPR
+122 RSGALPR
-129 GCPAHCQCEP
+129 GCPTHCQCEP

-175 SHLSPNPLPS
+175 SHLPPNPLPS

-237 QSLRLDA
+237 QSL
-244 NHISYVP
+244 
-251 PSCFSGLHSLRH
+251 
-263 LWLDDNALTEI
+263 
-274 PVQAFRSLSAL
+274 
-285 QAMTLALNKIHHI
+285 
-298 PDYAFGNL
+298 
-306 SSLVV
+306 
-311 LHLHNNRIH
+311 HLHNNRIR

-506 IVTIHPNAFS
+506 IVIVHPNAFS

-521 IKLDLSSNLLSS
+521 IKLDLSSNRLSS

-605 KDTGMFQVQDE
+605 KDTGMFQVPDE
-616 RDLEDFLFDFEED
+616 RDLEDFLLDFEED

-642 GPFKPCEHLFG
+642 GPFKPCEHLLG

-689 KLLIGMIAV
+689 KLFIAMIAV
-698 VNMLTGVC
+698 VNMLTGAC

-726 WWENGVGCQVIGFLS
+726 WWENGVGCQIIGFLS

-812 PFGEPSTT
+812 PFGEPTT
-820 GYMVALVLLNSLCF
+820 TAYMVALVLLNSLCF

-849 KGDLENIWD
+849 KADLDNIWD

-930 LGKQS
+930 LGKQT
-935 HLWTR
+935 HLWR
-940 SPHPS
+940 GSPHPS

-959 DSTQALVTFTSA
+959 DSTQALVTFASA

-983 LPAYPMTESCHL
+983 LPAYPVTESCHL

>member
-1 MLLHTAQAACSSNAH
+1 
-16 RHCRGCSEGC
+16 
-26 SGGRRVSTGHLC
+26 
-38 PRGASPR
+38 
-45 RPRWGAGTRCPVLQ
+45 
-59 APAEAQKPPERRP
+59 
-72 ARHGPQQPGRC
+72 
-83 PPPASASPPP
+83 
-93 TSGTMDTSR
+93 MDTSR
-102 LRVLLSLPV
+102 VGVLLSLPV

-122 RSGAPPR
+122 RPGALLR

-175 SHLSPNPLPS
+175 SQLPPSPLHS

-194 AGNALTYIPKG
+194 SGNALTYIPKG

-213 KVLMLQNNQLR
+213 KVLMLQNNHLR
-224 QVPTEALQNLRSL
+224 QVPAGALQNLRSL

-350 RTLSN
+350 KTLSN
-355 LKELGFHS
+355 LKEL
-363 NNIRSIPEKAFV
+363 
-375 GNPSLITIHFYDNPI
+375 HFYDNPI
-390 QFVGR
+390 QLVGR

-425 NLESLTLTGAQISS
+425 SLESLTLTGAQISS
-439 LPQTVCDQL
+439 LPQTACDQL

-468 VCQKIQKI
+468 VCQKLQKI
-476 DLRHNEIYEI
+476 DLRHNEIFEI
-486 KVDAFQ
+486 KVDTFQ
-492 QLLGLRSLNLAWNK
+492 QLLSLRALNLAWNK
-506 IVTIHPNAFS
+506 IAVIHPNAFS

-521 IKLDLSSNLLSS
+521 RKLDLSSNLLSS

-547 TGNHGLQSLIS
+547 TGNHALQSLIS

-573 YQCCAFGVCE
+573 YQCCAFGACE

-590 QWNKGDNS
+590 QWNKDDNS
-598 SMDDLYK
+598 STDDLHK
-605 KDTGMFQVQDE
+605 KDAGMFQIQDE
-616 RDLEDFLFDFEED
+616 RDLEDFLLDFEED
-629 LKALHSVQCSPSP
+629 LKALHSAQCSPSP
-642 GPFKPCEHLFG
+642 GPFKLCEYLFG

-674 VTSTVFRSPLYISSV
+674 VTSTVFRAPLYISSI
-689 KLLIGMIAV
+689 KLLIGLIAA
-698 VNMLTGVC
+698 VNMLMGVS

-718 GSFARHGA
+718 GSFAQHGA
-726 WWENGVGCQVIGFLS
+726 WWEQGVGCQVVGFLS

-756 LERGFSVKCSAKFE
+756 LERGFSVKYSAKFE
-770 TKTPFSS
+770 RKTPFSS
-777 LKAVILLCTLLALAM
+777 LKVIILLCAVLALTI

-800 SEYSASPLCLPL
+800 SEFSASPLCLPL

-840 YTRLYCNLE
+840 YTKLYCNLE

-930 LGKQS
+930 LGKQT
-935 HLWTR
+935 HFWTR
-940 SPHPS
+940 SRNPS

-983 LPAYPMTESCHL
+983 PPAYPVTESCHL

-1003 L
+1003 V

>member
-1 MLLHTAQAACSSNAH
+1 
-16 RHCRGCSEGC
+16 
-26 SGGRRVSTGHLC
+26 
-38 PRGASPR
+38 
-45 RPRWGAGTRCPVLQ
+45 
-59 APAEAQKPPERRP
+59 
-72 ARHGPQQPGRC
+72 
-83 PPPASASPPP
+83 
-93 TSGTMDTSR
+93 MDTSSVG
-102 LRVLLSLPV
+102 VLLSLPV

-122 RSGAPPR
+122 RPGTLLR

-175 SHLSPNPLPS
+175 SQLPPSPLHS

-213 KVLMLQNNQLR
+213 KVLMLQNNHLR

-237 QSLRLDA
+237 QS
-244 NHISYVP
+244 
-251 PSCFSGLHSLRH
+251 
-263 LWLDDNALTEI
+263 
-274 PVQAFRSLSAL
+274 
-285 QAMTLALNKIHHI
+285 
-298 PDYAFGNL
+298 
-306 SSLVV
+306 

-339 YNNLDEFPTAI
+339 YNNLDEFPTAV

-363 NNIRSIPEKAFV
+363 NNIKSIPEKAFV

-390 QFVGR
+390 QLVGR

-425 NLESLTLTGAQISS
+425 SLESLTLTGAQISS

-468 VCQKIQKI
+468 VCQKLQKI

-486 KVDAFQ
+486 QADTFQ
-492 QLLGLRSLNLAWNK
+492 QLFSLRSLNLAWNK
-506 IVTIHPNAFS
+506 IAIIDPNAFS

-521 IKLDLSSNLLSS
+521 RKLDLSSNRLSS
-533 FPVTGLHGLTHLKL
+533 IPVTGLHGLTHLKL
-547 TGNHGLQSLIS
+547 TGNHALQSLIS

-590 QWNKGDNS
+590 PWSGDNS
-598 SMDDLYK
+598 TAEDLHK
-605 KDTGMFQVQDE
+605 KDAGVFQVQDE
-616 RDLEDFLFDFEED
+616 RDLEDFLLDFEED
-629 LKALHSVQCSPSP
+629 LRALHPVRCSPSP
-642 GPFKPCEHLFG
+642 GPFKLCEYLFG

-674 VTSTVFRSPLYISSV
+674 VTSTVFRAAVYISSI
-689 KLLIGMIAV
+689 KLLIGLIAA
-698 VNMLTGVC
+698 VNMLMGVS

-718 GSFARHGA
+718 GSFAQHGA
-726 WWENGVGCQVIGFLS
+726 WWEQAVGCQVVGFLS

-756 LERGFSVKCSAKFE
+756 LERGWSVKCSAKFE
-770 TKTPFSS
+770 TQTPFPS
-777 LKAVILLCTLLALAM
+777 LRATLALCALLAGTVA
-792 ATVPLLGG
+792 AVPLLGG

-812 PFGEPSTT
+812 PFGEPRAT

-834 LVMTIA
+834 LVMTVA
-840 YTRLYCNLE
+840 YTRLYCHLE
-849 KGDLENIWD
+849 KGDLESMWD

-864 IALLLFTNCILYCPV
+864 VALLLFTNCILHCPV

-930 LGKQS
+930 LGKQT
-935 HLWTR
+935 HFWTR
-940 SPHPS
+940 SKHTS

-971 SIAYDLPSNSVS
+971 SIAYDLPSSS
-983 LPAYPMTESCHL
+983 GSPPAYPMTESCHL

>member
-1 MLLHTAQAACSSNAH
+1 
-16 RHCRGCSEGC
+16 
-26 SGGRRVSTGHLC
+26 
-38 PRGASPR
+38 
-45 RPRWGAGTRCPVLQ
+45 
-59 APAEAQKPPERRP
+59 
-72 ARHGPQQPGRC
+72 
-83 PPPASASPPP
+83 
-93 TSGTMDTSR
+93 MDTASVG
-102 LRVLLSLPV
+102 VLLSLPV

-122 RSGAPPR
+122 RQGALLR

-175 SHLSPNPLPS
+175 SQLAPNPLHG

-194 AGNALTYIPKG
+194 AGNALTHIPKG

-213 KVLMLQNNQLR
+213 KVLMLQNNHLR

-244 NHISYVP
+244 NHISHVP

-311 LHLHNNRIH
+311 LHLHNNGIH

-363 NNIRSIPEKAFV
+363 NNIKSIPEKAFV

-390 QFVGR
+390 QLVGR

-404 RTLTLNG
+404 RTLLFSQEHSRPSPPRTLNG

-425 NLESLTLTGAQISS
+425 SLESLTLTGAQISS
-439 LPQTVCDQL
+439 LPPTVCDQL

-468 VCQKIQKI
+468 VCQKLQKI
-476 DLRHNEIYEI
+476 DLRHNEICEI
-486 KVDAFQ
+486 KADTFQ
-492 QLLGLRSLNLAWNK
+492 KLFSLRSLNLAWNK
-506 IVTIHPNAFS
+506 IAVIHPSAFS

-521 IKLDLSSNLLSS
+521 RKLDLSSNRLSS

-547 TGNHGLQSLIS
+547 TGNHALQSLIS
-558 SENFPELKVIEMPYA
+558 SENFPELKVIEVPYA
-573 YQCCAFGVCE
+573 YQCCTFGVCE
-583 NVYKISN
+583 SVYKISH
-590 QWNKGDNS
+590 QWNRGDNS
-598 SMDDLYK
+598 SADDLHK
-605 KDTGMFQVQDE
+605 KDAGMFQVQDE
-616 RDLEDFLFDFEED
+616 RDLEDFLLDFEDD

-642 GPFKPCEHLFG
+642 GPFKLCEYLFG

-674 VTSTVFRSPLYISSV
+674 VTCAVFRAPVYISSI
-689 KLLIGMIAV
+689 KLLIGLLAAA
-698 VNMLTGVC
+698 NMLMGVS

-712 VDAFTF
+712 VDALTF

-726 WWENGVGCQVIGFLS
+726 WWEQGVGCQVVGFLS

-756 LERGFSVKCSAKFE
+756 LERGFSAGCSARLD
-770 TKTPFSS
+770 TKSPFPS
-777 LKAVILLCTLLALAM
+777 LRAAIALCALLAVTVA
-792 ATVPLLGG
+792 AVPLLGG
-800 SEYSASPLCLPL
+800 REYSASPLCLPL
-812 PFGEPSTT
+812 PLGEPSAA

-834 LVMTIA
+834 LMMTIA
-840 YTRLYCNLE
+840 YTKLYCSLE
-849 KGDLENIWD
+849 KGDLENMWD

-879 AFLSFS
+879 AFLSFA

-893 SPEVIK
+893 GPEVVK

-914 LLYILF
+914 LLYILL

-930 LGKQS
+930 LGKQT
-935 HLWTR
+935 HFWTR
-940 SPHPS
+940 SKHTS
-945 LMSINSDDVEKQSC
+945 LVSVNSDDVEKQSC

-971 SIAYDLPSNSVS
+971 SIAYDLPSSS
-983 LPAYPMTESCHL
+983 GSPPAYPVTESCHL